1 MDALR
6 KAEKAKKQ
14 AEKAETSERGQEQ
27 GEQQT
32 IAHQQPAPST
42 PDTAADETS
51 LEPESTPA
59 PGLPEA
65 ESSTEPAPAIPDVEI
80 EFQQA
85 DGQENKQEDR
95 QDEKPDREQKT
106 DDQARESERDSNEDS
121 EDSTQSV
128 GLSLEPI
135 DSGLSSVTRKDF
147 AADATPDYSLETP
160 KPIVNSDYSSSPATD
175 DETIQESV
183 KDSATHHSAEPRHQK
198 PAEDTVPGTQA
209 TETVNVK
216 TDASKPEPVRPVP
229 PTNQVRSKT
238 VPNPSLRTESDLDSI
253 SARSEPDRRSARAV
267 FAAKKQGKK
276 TRRFRIRRST
286 RIWAAQIAA
295 ALLLMVGGAYYYF
308 STSGNGNT
316 FNVPEQYLTNQDSY
330 SNNFNDELEALDQA
344 DMVEDA
350 PLESLTGS
358 LDEASPAVDAE
369 ILTAEAP
376 NEISPAAEQIAEL
389 AAPATTPSVPESVPE
404 EATENAPE
412 AELASSESVDNQT
425 EQVEPAAETTLAD
438 VAEQTLPSRDVQT
451 FQPSRPVQPADGS
464 ISFSRAQPRSGTD
477 PILQDAYSAYQRDDL
492 SRAQELYQQVLIES
506 PLQRDALLGLA
517 AIATRNNETSLAM
530 ELYSRL
536 LARDPSDGV
545 ARAGLLG
552 IRPLGGPETQER
564 ELRRLQEEHPE
575 VAPVAYAL
583 GNFYAVQNRWNEAQ
597 RFYFNALQLAKTD
610 ALSGVPVNPD
620 YAFNLAVSLERLNQS
635 AAAETYYREAIAFAE
650 DFPAGFD
657 VSVARSRLRSLTG
670 ANS

>member
-6 KAEKAKKQ
+6 KAEEAKKQ
-14 AEKAETSERGQEQ
+14 AEKAETSEQGQEQ
-27 GEQQT
+27 DEQQA
-32 IAHQQPAPST
+32 IAHQQAVPSEPET
-42 PDTAADETS
+42 PSEEISAESVPAAD
-51 LEPESTPA
+51 
-59 PGLPEA
+59 LPEA
-65 ESSTEPAPAIPDVEI
+65 EPESDATSPEPASPIPDVEI
-80 EFQQA
+80 EFLQEESQGE
-85 DGQENKQEDR
+85 GQST
-95 QDEKPDREQKT
+95 DERTQ
-106 DDQARESERDSNEDS
+106 DS
-121 EDSTQSV
+121 EKDSSEEPKEPTEPLN
-128 GLSLEPI
+128 LSLEPI

-160 KPIVNSDYSSSPATD
+160 KPIVNSEYGNATAAA
-175 DETIQESV
+175 DEAVQEPVTDSGAHYGADSLYQESTVDVPSETQAAETV
-183 KDSATHHSAEPRHQK
+183 KADEPK
-198 PAEDTVPGTQA
+198 PA
-209 TETVNVK
+209 
-216 TDASKPEPVRPVP
+216 PVRPAP

-238 VPNPSLRTESDLDSI
+238 MPNPSLRSEPNLDSI

-344 DMVEDA
+344 DATQDAAVETLA
-350 PLESLTGS
+350 GL
-358 LDEASPAVDAE
+358 LDEAPPAVDV
-369 ILTAEAP
+369 
-376 NEISPAAEQIAEL
+376 EISATEELNETDPAPEQIAEL
-389 AAPATTPSVPESVPE
+389 VTPTAAPSALEEEVIENIPEL
-404 EATENAPE
+404 
-412 AELASSESVDNQT
+412 ELASSESVDNEIEQT
-425 EQVEPAAETTLAD
+425 ESTVDTTLAD
-438 VAEQTLPSRDVQT
+438 ASEQTPSSREIQT
-451 FQPSRPVQPADGS
+451 FEPSRPVQPADGS
-464 ISFSRAQPRSGTD
+464 ISFSRAQPRSSTD
-477 PILQDAYSAYQRDDL
+477 PMLQDAYSAYQRDDL
-492 SRAQELYQQVLIES
+492 SRAQELYQQVLMQS

-517 AIATRNNETSLAM
+517 AIATRNGEASLAM

-552 IRPLGGPETQER
+552 IRPLGGPEIQER
-564 ELRRLQEEHPE
+564 ELRRLQAEHPE

-635 AAAETYYREAIAFAE
+635 SAAETYYREAIAFAE